1 MQLYR
6 IFLTKIFRNT
16 LDACQN
22 QCLFEIIKNNS
33 IRASSE
39 GDGCVNVD
47 VSSTFIPFSGQN
59 GLGLAIP
66 RV

>member
-1 MQLYR
+1 M
-6 IFLTKIFRNT
+6 TKVFRNI

-22 QCLFEIIKNNS
+22 RCLFEIIKNSS

-47 VSSTFIPFSGQN
+47 ETSTFIPFSGQN